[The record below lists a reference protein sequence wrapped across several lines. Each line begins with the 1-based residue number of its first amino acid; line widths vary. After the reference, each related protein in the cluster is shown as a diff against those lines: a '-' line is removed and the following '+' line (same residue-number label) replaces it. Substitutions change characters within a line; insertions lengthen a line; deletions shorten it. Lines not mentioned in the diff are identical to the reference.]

1 MIKIPDQ
8 TQSYGRRWHTIFGLL
23 SMERVVP
30 FLDEMRF
37 AFVDITVIRP
47 YARQYIK
54 TYEITWEDDGS
65 LLQQTFNQIAKA
77 TDESTALA
85 LYDWGTNKFLY
96 GGSEGAREFIWGTLL
111 QRLAGVGNRE
121 SSPLPL
127 PEDKVKA
134 VIQIVQVYIGV
145 AEDKQR
151 LWDRVDAA
159 EAQPHSE
166 WEERIYSRYLSDTSP
181 LDAIESTIKFHQ
193 VRRAWEQMKLM
204 LNESELDILLQW
216 GRLLGKEMDMPPEL
230 VQLPD

>member
-8 TQSYGRRWHTIFGLL
+8 TQIDERRWFTLFRLL
-23 SMERVVP
+23 SMERVTP
-30 FLDEMRF
+30 FLDEMKLD
-37 AFVDITVIRP
+37 FVDIIVIRP
-47 YARQYIK
+47 YARQYVE
-54 TYEITWEDDGS
+54 TYEITWEEDG
-65 LLQQTFNQIAKA
+65 LLQYTLNQIAKA

-85 LYDWGTNKFLY
+85 LYDWGVNKFPC
-96 GGSEGAREFIWGTLL
+96 GSEGARESSWGALL

-121 SSPLPL
+121 SPPLPL

-134 VIQIVQVYIGV
+134 IIQIVRDYIGV
-145 AEDKQR
+145 AEDEQR
-151 LWDRVDAA
+151 LWDRVAAA

-166 WEERIYSRYLSDTSP
+166 WDKRIYSGYLSDTTP
-181 LDAIESTIKFHQ
+181 LDWVIGTIKFHR